1 MVEQLLNKLD
11 KVRANGRDRWMA
23 CCPVHNDSS
32 PSMLVTDKG
41 DKITVYCFSCGAKG
55 PEVVNTIGLPVSLL
69 FKEQPGSYDK
79 QDYILSKTQADDEMF
94 IAVFEAAR
102 SRDEVLRHD
111 DFTRYKLAQSRQDL
125 RADRAKGQVA

>member
-1 MVEQLLNKLD
+1 MLSKLE

-23 CCPVHNDSS
+23 CCPVHDDSN
-32 PSMLVTDKG
+32 PSMLITDTG
-41 DKITVYCFSCGAKG
+41 DKILMHCFSCGANG
-55 PEVVNTIGLPVSLL
+55 PDVVNSIGLPVSLL
-69 FKEQPGSYDK
+69 FKERPGNYDK
-79 QDYILSKTQADDEMF
+79 QGYILSKTQADDEMF